1 MRLIFSII
9 SFFSMFVF
17 ITSQIDSEKN
27 LSDLYQ
33 RLASLYC
40 YIDDYPAWL
49 EQQSRLNSFLQF
61 AQFFYIDTNRI
72 EQELEQYRLQR
83 ECLRAFELL
92 PIIIGNG

>member
-1 MRLIFSII
+1 M
-9 SFFSMFVF
+9 F

-33 RLASLYC
+33 RSALLYC
-40 YIDDYPAWL
+40 YIDDYPTWL
-49 EQQSRLNSFLQF
+49 EQQSRLNYFLQF
-61 AQFFYIDTNRI
+61 AQFFSIDTNRI

-83 ECLRAFELL
+83 ECLKAFEL

>member
-1 MRLIFSII
+1 
-9 SFFSMFVF
+9 MFIF

-27 LSDLYQ
+27 LSNLYQ
-33 RLASLYC
+33 RLALLYC

-49 EQQSRLNSFLQF
+49 EQQFRLNYFLQF

-83 ECLRAFELL
+83 ERLKAVERL